1 MTDAKE
7 EAEEL
12 VYSGSDYDDDDNEV
26 LPKKKRGTKLNYVM
40 IKTFG
45 PYKLKI
51 WMMDYLQWVQK
62 LLQKI

>member
-26 LPKKKRGTKLNYVM
+26 LPKKSGEQSLITL
-40 IKTFG
+40 
-45 PYKLKI
+45 
-51 WMMDYLQWVQK
+51 
-62 LLQKI
+62 